1 MKADW
6 TEKETLYLLEA
17 IMHYGD
23 DWKRVAQLVG
33 GRSEKECVAQ
43 FMKLPFGEQY
53 LKYPNSGEVDNKY
66 NAMKDQV
73 DAGCGLENSGASF
86 PSKRMCLTP
95 LADASNPI
103 MAQVYRY
110 VAVSEF
116 HVRHGVN
123 LFREPDYYSNK
134 QDLRIRNL
142 GQVDDASTHNK
153 GYLFHEHHFV
163 GVGILME
170 SSF

>member
-73 DAGCGLENSGASF
+73 DAGCGLESSGASF

-116 HVRHGVN
+116 HVGYEVN
-123 LFREPDYYSNK
+123 L
-134 QDLRIRNL
+134 LNL
-142 GQVDDASTHNK
+142 ITTQINRTLG
-153 GYLFHEHHFV
+153 L
-163 GVGILME
+163 GI
-170 SSF
+170 